1 MVDIRPT
8 RVNIQQRVLEKIH
21 DGCAQSAV
29 DARRH
34 VRCIL
39 LEGVISGLGPAQ
51 VARYNAFF
59 RAERGLGSTERAMLR
74 HREQGHRLLG
84 ASSRLGIRDVVVLL
98 LSSQQSAMCRHV
110 GPSQDLLG

>member
-29 DARRH
+29 DAKRH

-39 LEGVISGLGPAQ
+39 HEGVDKWAQACTSG
-51 VARYNAFF
+51 
-59 RAERGLGSTERAMLR
+59 S
-74 HREQGHRLLG
+74 
-84 ASSRLGIRDVVVLL
+84 I
-98 LSSQQSAMCRHV
+98 
-110 GPSQDLLG
+110 